1 MLREKLRS
9 MLTRHILV
17 QDGQRKK
24 LKRVEVPP
32 SERLVLGL
40 YFASLALA
48 VLSVLQLVH
57 VVLLRSWNSELS
69 AAITGDIMFVLG
81 VLFGQKV
88 S

>member
-24 LKRVEVPP
+24 LKRVDVPP
-32 SERLVLGL
+32 SERLVLGI
-40 YFASLALA
+40 YFASLALV
-48 VLSVLQLVH
+48 VLTVLQLIH
-57 VVLLRSWNSELS
+57 VVWLGSWNSELG

-81 VLFGQKV
+81 VLFGQRV

>member
-1 MLREKLRS
+1 
-9 MLTRHILV
+9 MLTRHVLI

>member
-9 MLTRHILV
+9 MLTRRILV

-24 LKRVEVPP
+24 LRRVEVPP
-32 SERLVLGL
+32 SERLVLGI
-40 YFASLALA
+40 YFASLALV
-48 VLSVLQLVH
+48 VLMVLQVIH
-57 VVLLRSWNSELS
+57 VLLLGSWNSELG

>member
-1 MLREKLRS
+1 MLREKLKS
-9 MLTRHILV
+9 MLTRHVLV
-17 QDGQRKK
+17 QDGHRKK

-32 SERLVLGL
+32 SERLVLGI
-40 YFASLALA
+40 YFASLALV
-48 VLSVLQLVH
+48 VLTVLQLIH
-57 VVLLRSWNSELS
+57 VVWLGSWNSELG

>member
-1 MLREKLRS
+1 MLRRKLRS
-9 MLTRHILV
+9 MLTRHVLI

>member
-1 MLREKLRS
+1 MLREKLRNI
-9 MLTRHILV
+9 LTRHVLV

-24 LKRVEVPP
+24 LRRVDVPP
-32 SERLVLGL
+32 SERLVLGI
-40 YFASLALA
+40 YFAFLALL
-48 VLSVLQLVH
+48 VLTALQLIH
-57 VVLLRSWNSELS
+57 VALLGSWNSEVG